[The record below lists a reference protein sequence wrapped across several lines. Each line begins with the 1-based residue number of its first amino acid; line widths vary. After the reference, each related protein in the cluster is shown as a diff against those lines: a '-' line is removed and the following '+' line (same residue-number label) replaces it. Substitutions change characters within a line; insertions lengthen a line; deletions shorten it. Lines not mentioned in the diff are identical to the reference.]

1 MITFHHLLR
10 GLSKFNSRRRLSTS
24 CALDPS
30 THLADASSVAYLHAQ
45 SRRQRDSPSSTQAHA
60 KMVAA
65 LLSECDHKQG
75 LSQIH
80 AHVIRSRLL
89 DSNPVAFHWNN
100 IIRAYTR
107 LDDPRKALLVY
118 AFMARAGVSPDSYT
132 LPIVLKAVC
141 QSFDFEAGRQI
152 HGVAVKH
159 GLECNEFCESG
170 FISLYAKAGDFD
182 DARKVFD
189 ENADRKLGSWNAMIA
204 GLAQGGRSTEAVDL
218 FIEMRRS
225 GFVLDGV
232 TLVSVTSACGSIGD
246 LDLAL
251 QLHKY
256 VFQAKNSEKGDILM
270 FNSLIDLYSKC
281 GRMDLAYKVFLEM
294 EERNVSSWT
303 SMIVGYAMHGLVS
316 DALEC
321 FRCMREAGVTPNFVT
336 FVGVLGACVHGGM
349 VQEGKCYFD
358 MMQKFY
364 GIRPRLQHY
373 GCMVDLFG
381 RAGMLDEAKEMVEG
395 MPMKANSII
404 YGCLLGACEKLENV
418 EIGEWVAK
426 HLQELE
432 PWNDGVYVVLSNI
445 YASRGMW
452 KEVEEMRVVM
462 KQRRLAKLPGYS
474 LATNSE

>member
-1 MITFHHLLR
+1 MISFHHLLR

-24 CALDPS
+24 SAFDHG
-30 THLADASSVAYLHAQ
+30 TDVADASSVTYLHAQ
-45 SRRQRDSPSSTQAHA
+45 SRQQPDSPSSTQAHA

-107 LDDPRKALLVY
+107 LDAPRKALLVY

-170 FISLYAKAGDFD
+170 FISLYSKAGDFG

-204 GLAQGGRSTEAVDL
+204 GLAQGGRSTEAVNL

-225 GFVLDGV
+225 GFVLDDV

-246 LDLAL
+246 IDLAL

-270 FNSLIDLYSKC
+270 FNSLIDLYGKC

-303 SMIVGYAMHGLVS
+303 SMIVGYAMHGLIS

-321 FRCMREAGVTPNFVT
+321 FRCMTEAG
-336 FVGVLGACVHGGM
+336 M
-349 VQEGKCYFD
+349 VREGKCYFD

-381 RAGMLDEAKEMVEG
+381 RAGMLNEAKEMVER

-404 YGCLLGACEKLENV
+404 YGCLLGACEKHENV

-445 YASRGMW
+445 YASRDMW

>member
-1 MITFHHLLR
+1 MISFRHLQR
-10 GLSKFNSRRRLSTS
+10 GLSELNSRRRLSTS
-24 CALDPS
+24 CALD
-30 THLADASSVAYLHAQ
+30 ASSVAYPHAQ
-45 SRRQRDSPSSTQAHA
+45 SRRQPDSPSSTQAHA

-65 LLSECDHKQG
+65 LLSECNDKQG

-80 AHVIRSRLL
+80 AHVVRFRLL

-107 LDDPRKALLVY
+107 LEAPRKALLVY
-118 AFMARAGVSPDSYT
+118 ALMARAGVSPDSYT

-141 QSFDFEAGRQI
+141 QSFDFGAGRQV

-159 GLECNEFCESG
+159 GLEWNEFCESG
-170 FISLYAKAGDFD
+170 FISLYSKAGDFG

-204 GLAQGGRSTEAVDL
+204 GLAQGGRSREAIDL
-218 FIEMRRS
+218 FLEMRRS
-225 GFVLDGV
+225 GFVLDDV

-256 VFQAKNSEKGDILM
+256 VFQAKNSEKADILM
-270 FNSLIDLYSKC
+270 FNSLIDLYGKC

-321 FRCMREAGVTPNFVT
+321 FHCMREA
-336 FVGVLGACVHGGM
+336 GM
-349 VQEGKCYFD
+349 VQEGKYYFD
-358 MMQKFY
+358 MMQKDY

-373 GCMVDLFG
+373 GCIVDLLG
-381 RAGMLDEAKEMVEG
+381 RAGRFDEAKEMVEG

-404 YGCLLGACEKLENV
+404 YGCLLGACEKHENV

-474 LATNSE
+474 LATNSK

>member
-1 MITFHHLLR
+1 MISFRHLRR
-10 GLSKFNSRRRLSTS
+10 GLCKFSSRRRLSTS
-24 CALDPS
+24 CALDQGG
-30 THLADASSVAYLHAQ
+30 THEANASSVASLLVQ
-45 SRRQRDSPSSTQAHA
+45 SRQQPDSPSSTQAHA
-60 KMVAA
+60 KMVAT
-65 LLSECDHKQG
+65 LLSECDDRRG
-75 LSQIH
+75 LSRIH

-89 DSNPVAFHWNN
+89 DSNPVAFHRNN
-100 IIRAYTR
+100 IIRAYAR
-107 LDDPRKALLVY
+107 LDAPRKALLVY
-118 AFMARAGVSPDSYT
+118 AFMARAGVPPDSYT
-132 LPIVLKAVC
+132 LPIVLKTVC
-141 QSFDFEAGRQI
+141 QSFDFEAGRQV

-170 FISLYAKAGDFD
+170 FISLYAKAGDFG
-182 DARKVFD
+182 DARKAFD

-204 GLAQGGRSTEAVDL
+204 GLAQGGRSREAIDL

-225 GFVLDGV
+225 GFVLDDV

-256 VFQAKNSEKGDILM
+256 AFQAKNSEKADILM
-270 FNSLIDLYSKC
+270 FNSLIDLYGKC
-281 GRMDLAYKVFLEM
+281 GRMDLAYKVFLGM

-321 FRCMREAGVTPNFVT
+321 FRCMREAG
-336 FVGVLGACVHGGM
+336 M
-349 VQEGKCYFD
+349 VQEGKRYFD
-358 MMQKFY
+358 MMQKYY

-381 RAGMLDEAKEMVEG
+381 QAGRFDEAKEMVEG

-404 YGCLLGACEKLENV
+404 YGCLLGACEKHENV

-432 PWNDGVYVVLSNI
+432 QWNDGVYVVLSNI
-445 YASRGMW
+445 YAIRGMW
-452 KEVEEMRVVM
+452 KEVEEMRVAM
-462 KQRRLAKLPGYS
+462 K
-474 LATNSE
+474 